1 MKSIVRLAG
10 AVLALF
16 TATAV
21 ARAADPV
28 VIGLEIPLSPPGDPT
43 GGQLIRRG
51 AELAVEYINGP
62 MGGVLGDRKAALAVQ
77 DSQGRTE
84 SGIAA
89 YRRLVTEEGAVAVT
103 GFFHSSVNLA
113 VNEVAKELGVPTIAT
128 QASASDITAK
138 HYDIAFRTHM
148 IDPLRAA
155 AWLSLIKQKNFKRV
169 AILAE
174 TTDYGIGLAEE
185 TEKQSKEQR
194 LGLELLTL
202 TFDHGSTDLTPLLLQ
217 VKAFKP
223 DLILNIGVGQ
233 PLDLMIEQA
242 ATLGITPQTPML
254 ISYDAPIR
262 PQFWQLHPK
271 TGAGL
276 YFIAYY
282 SPQQKL
288 SDAGDWLAKAYEAKY
303 KESPVYSSLNGFGD
317 VLIIAQAVKEAKSTD
332 PKTLI
337 KALETG
343 TFKSWTASPVTFPRA
358 EGVLFHNWSP
368 PALILR
374 YTAANQGWKTA
385 DVIVEHAGTA
395 P

>member
-1 MKSIVRLAG
+1 MTSMLRMVA
-10 AVLALF
+10 AVLALLAA
-16 TATAV
+16 ATV

-43 GGQLIRRG
+43 AGQLIRRG
-51 AELAVEYINGP
+51 GELAIEYINGP

-89 YRRLVTEEGAVAVT
+89 YRRLVSEDRAVAVT

-113 VNEVAKELGVPTIAT
+113 ANEVAKELGVPTIAT
-128 QASASDITAK
+128 QASASDITGK
-138 HYDIAFRTHM
+138 HYDVAFRTHV
-148 IDPLRAA
+148 IDPVRVS
-155 AWLSLIKQKNFKRV
+155 AWLDFIKAKNFKRV

-185 TEKQSKEQR
+185 TEKQSKQQKLAVEFMIV
-194 LGLELLTL
+194 

-217 VKAFKP
+217 VKAFRP
-223 DLILNIGVGQ
+223 DLLVNIGVGQ
-233 PLDLMIEQA
+233 PMDLMVEQA
-242 ATLGITPQTPML
+242 ATLGITPQSPML
-254 ISYDAPIR
+254 VSYDAPIR

-282 SPQQKL
+282 SPKQKL
-288 SDAGDWLAKAYEAKY
+288 SDAGEWFAKAYEAKY
-303 KESPVYSSLNGFGD
+303 NESPVYSSLNGFGD
-317 VLIIAQAVKEAKSTD
+317 VLIVAQAVNQAKSAD
-332 PKTLI
+332 PKAMI

-343 TFKSWTASPVTFPRA
+343 TFKSWTSSPVTFPRA
-358 EGVLFHNWSP
+358 DGVFFHNWSP
-368 PALILR
+368 PVLILQ
-374 YTAANQGWKTA
+374 YTAANQDWKEA
-385 DVIVEHAGTA
+385 NVIVEHAGSA